1 MSYRR
6 TFWKGQDPRKDNIKV
21 YMADDMCQFI
31 KNCITCRSVND
42 AIFIKVGAA
51 LHPIPVKSQVWNQ
64 VHCMCTNAHV
74 LIYSA

>member
-1 MSYRR
+1 
-6 TFWKGQDPRKDNIKV
+6 
-21 YMADDMCQFI
+21 MADDMRQFI